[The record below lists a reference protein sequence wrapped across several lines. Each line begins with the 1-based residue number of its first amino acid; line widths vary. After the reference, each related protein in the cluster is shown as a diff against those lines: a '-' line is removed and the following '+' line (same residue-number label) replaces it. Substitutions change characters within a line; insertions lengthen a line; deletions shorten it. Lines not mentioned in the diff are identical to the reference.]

1 MDQDSPGRVKLGR
14 DARFFMANGKT
25 SCFVDTNL
33 LIYAV
38 DRTVPAKH
46 DPAADLLKRIVS
58 GHTLVLSPQSLNEC
72 YHVVAVRRRIASAAE
87 ARRFVWSLSDF
98 CTAPY
103 DFTTTQLAWA
113 IGDRH
118 RFSWWDCTLLA
129 SALVAGCDFFWSE
142 DMEHE
147 YKIERMIILNPFK
160 LAPNFELSR

>member
-1 MDQDSPGRVKLGR
+1 
-14 DARFFMANGKT
+14 MANGKT
-25 SCFVDTNL
+25 NCFVDTNL
-33 LIYAV
+33 LIYAT
-38 DRTVPAKH
+38 DRTVPAKQER
-46 DPAADLLKRIVS
+46 AADLLKRIVREQ
-58 GHTLVLSPQSLNEC
+58 TLVLSPQSLNEC
-72 YHVVAVRRRIASAAE
+72 YHVLALRRRIASAAE

-129 SALVAGCDFFWSE
+129 SALLADCDLFLSE
-142 DMEHE
+142 DMRHE
-147 YKIERMIILNPFK
+147 YRIERMTILNPFK